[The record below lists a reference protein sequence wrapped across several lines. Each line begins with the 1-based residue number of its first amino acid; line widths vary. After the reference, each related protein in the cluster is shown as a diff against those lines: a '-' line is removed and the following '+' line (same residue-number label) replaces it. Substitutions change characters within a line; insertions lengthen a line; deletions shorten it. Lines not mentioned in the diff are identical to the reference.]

1 MHFVDHVDLE
11 PPFGR
16 RIHRSLK
23 ELRHILNRAVR
34 GRIHFDVVDKTPF
47 INCAASFAHAAGV
60 RRHAALAVRALTV
73 ERLGEDAGNGGLPNA
88 ARAGKQ
94 IRVMQPPFGERTRE
108 RRHHVVL
115 ADDGFEIMGTPLA
128 GEYLVAAHLAK
139 TLRALKNSD
148 GAKTGP
154 PIYGALF

>member
-34 GRIHFDVVDKTPF
+34 GRIHFDVVDKAPF
-47 INCAASFAHAAGV
+47 INCAAGFAHAAGE
-60 RRHAALAVRALTV
+60 RRHAA
-73 ERLGEDAGNGGLPNA
+73 LGEDAGNGGLPNA

-148 GAKTGP
+148 GAGTGH